1 MTMSVGTRKIMNF
14 LKLIQNMLL
23 DFSRKFVQDNVKLNI
38 NGLKKIKK
46 G

>member
-23 DFSRKFVQDNVKLNI
+23 DFSRKFVRDNAKLNI